1 MQRKTRFLVGG
12 VLLVGAVGYL
22 MYAAVSETSVY
33 YLTMDEFQAKKEAL
47 VGEGVRIA
55 GRVRPGTV
63 EWDPKTLVLRFSLAN
78 IRTGGDGLMVHY
90 TGVLPDMFGEGRDV
104 IVEGKYAGDGVFRAH
119 TILTSCPSKYEAEDK
134 ATGAR
139 ASG

>member
-1 MQRKTRFLVGG
+1 M
-12 VLLVGAVGYL
+12 
-22 MYAAVSETSVY
+22 
-33 YLTMDEFQAKKEAL
+33 TMDEFLAQKEVL
-47 VGEGVRIA
+47 LNEGVRIA

-63 EWDPKTLVLRFSLAN
+63 NWDPKTLALRFSLAD
-78 IRTGGDGLMVHY
+78 IRTGGDSLLVFY

-104 IVEGKYAGDGVFRAH
+104 IVEGKYTGDGVFRAH

-134 ATGAR
+134 TAGPR